1 MPKTKKTDLQV
12 IKALLSLPLGKLS
25 SGEKTSFQAMYDQ
38 LATGRQIA
46 LSKKQ
51 RVWAD
56 GVYDK
61 HDLDKA
67 RTEGAKKIEVK
78 DKSLISPLD
87 AMPKPLK
94 PPGKP

>member
-12 IKALLSLPLGKLS
+12 LRALLTLPIGKLT
-25 SGEKTSFQAMYDQ
+25 SGEKSSFQMMYDQ
-38 LATGRQIA
+38 LATGQQIG

-51 RVWAD
+51 RAWAD

-61 HDLDKA
+61 HDLDKPRA
-67 RTEGAKKIEVK
+67 EGARKVEVK

-87 AMPKPLK
+87 NMPKPTK
-94 PPGKP
+94 PPGK